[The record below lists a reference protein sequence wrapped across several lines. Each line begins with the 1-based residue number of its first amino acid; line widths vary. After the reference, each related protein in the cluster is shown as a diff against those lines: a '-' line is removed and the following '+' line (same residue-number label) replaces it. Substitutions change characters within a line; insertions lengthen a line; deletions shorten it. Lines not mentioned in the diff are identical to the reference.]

1 MGATPGGPPCLPT
14 AFRLCASEPTSQ
26 RSAST
31 SRPALVPDTEAA
43 PGRPRESGHGALPS
57 RRGGGVPARGL
68 TLVQTLLF
76 GSIQVTSEAGGKG
89 QTSSVARASPYTN
102 TDGAT

>member
-57 RRGGGVPARGL
+57 RRGGVPARGL

-76 GSIQVTSEAGGKG
+76 GSTQVTSEAGGKG